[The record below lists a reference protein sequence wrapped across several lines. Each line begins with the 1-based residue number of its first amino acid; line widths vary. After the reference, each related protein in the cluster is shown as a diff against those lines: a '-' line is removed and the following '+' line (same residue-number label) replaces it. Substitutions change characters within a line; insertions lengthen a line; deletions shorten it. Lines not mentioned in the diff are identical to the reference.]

1 MAKTKKD
8 DVIAF
13 LKDKKDEMKDNKYRK
28 RFDAIVND
36 VDNNLIDTSIQRNR
50 IDQSTKTLIYMPT
63 IRPDGSTDYAVLPQL
78 RDTAE
83 EGSMVPRSAEP
94 IAFSKILTAAS
105 VICSNTPDGITYS
118 VNKVKSRAYYELWKR
133 SWTVAEMNGYNT
145 LNTVAQNTLTYG
157 WAAWRVY
164 PKKTIVDK
172 EINGVKS
179 KKVIFDDVFREP
191 MDVKRT
197 WLGLSYK
204 AYNNDNR
211 PEVLYEIDITK
222 DAYQELKKKFGKRKK
237 NDEGGVSDESQQE
250 DADNLE
256 NKVTITFYEHPLVN
270 RYIVASDTI
279 VFYDGEMPNDS
290 VYGGVVITQNFSRD
304 MNDPYGVGLYEM
316 MRGNVTLFNYINSL
330 NAEQV
335 EAEIHPLL
343 FGVNM
348 TGQGDMK
355 YKRSPNK
362 INPLPAGASIEKI
375 LTTGNVTLGI
385 NFANAQKQDI
395 SENTGVNDIVAGSDS
410 GSTLGS
416 TVILKEAALNR
427 LIKPRNSI
435 AQAIENDAC
444 IFFSW
449 CEQDQANPREYIF
462 TSPEEMQA
470 FMQLNPGF
478 SHSVADITFSD
489 EGVPE
494 IKVNSSQMVPM
505 SFDYSEEGIAETD
518 FEDQNV
524 NEFGDPKISIPKS
537 KVFDSIKRLEAPD
550 KIGYDQVI
558 LKVDTNSML
567 VPSMEIKK
575 QSTMQLFP
583 IIQNT
588 IQIIYGL
595 ARQDADQ
602 AIAQLTSL
610 KTFLDIQKENIFD
623 YIPKGQYDMIM
634 SKQMMPTPEQMM
646 MQMMGGQEGGA
657 GALQSDGTNVAQPQS
672 PNELP
677 QNQSPM
683 SAAMDSSIGKAKEQ
697 TQG

>member
-1 MAKTKKD
+1 MSKSKLNP
-8 DVIAF
+8 VLAF
-13 LKDKKDEMKDNKYRK
+13 LKDKKEEMKDNKYRK
-28 RFDAIVND
+28 RFDAIVED
-36 VDNNLIDTSIQRNR
+36 IEANLIDTSIKRER
-50 IDQSTKTLIYMPT
+50 IDQGVKTLVYMPT

-78 RDTAE
+78 RNTE
-83 EGSMVPRSAEP
+83 VEGSQVPRSAEP

-105 VICSNTPDGITYS
+105 VICSNTPDGVTYS
-118 VNKVKSRAYYELWKR
+118 VNKIKARAYYELWKR
-133 SWTVAEMNGYNT
+133 SWKVADMNGYGT
-145 LNTVAQNTLTYG
+145 LNSVAQNTLTYG
-157 WAAWRVY
+157 WAAWRIY
-164 PKKTIVDK
+164 PKKTIVEKTVDG
-172 EINGVKS
+172 IKS
-179 KKVIFDDVFREP
+179 KKIIFDDVYREP
-191 MDVKRT
+191 LDVRRT

-204 AYNNDNR
+204 SYSNDNR

-222 DAYQELKKKFGKRKK
+222 DAYAELKKKFGKRKK
-237 NDEGGVSDESQQE
+237 NDEGGVSDESQKE

-256 NKVTITFYEHPLVN
+256 NKVTITFYEHPTMN
-270 RYIVASDTI
+270 RYIVASETI

-348 TGQGDMK
+348 TGQGDLM

-362 INPLPAGASIEKI
+362 INPLPAGAAIEKVM
-375 LTTGNVTLGI
+375 TTGNVTLGI
-385 NFANAQKQDI
+385 NYANAQKQDI
-395 SENTGVNDIVAGSDS
+395 NENTGVNDIVAGSDA

-444 IFFSW
+444 ILFSW
-449 CEQDQANPREYIF
+449 YEQDQANPREYIF
-462 TSPEEMQA
+462 SSPEEVQT
-470 FMQLNPGF
+470 FIQLNPGF
-478 SHSVADITFSD
+478 SHTVGDISFSD

-494 IKVNSSQMVPM
+494 VKVNSSQMVPM
-505 SFDYSEEGIAETD
+505 SFDYSEDSIAETD
-518 FEDQNV
+518 FEQQNV
-524 NEFGDPKISIPKS
+524 NEFGDPKVSVPKS
-537 KVFDSIKRLEAPD
+537 SIFSSIQRLESPE

-610 KTFLDIQKENIFD
+610 KTFLDVQKENIFD

-634 SKQMMPTPEQMM
+634 AKQMMPTPEQMM
-646 MQMMGGQEGGA
+646 MQMMGGAEGQG
-657 GALQSDGTNVAQPQS
+657 GPLQADGTNVAQPQN

-683 SAAMDSSIGKAKEQ
+683 NAAVDASLGRAKEQ